1 MRMICRCPAFDL
13 NDQALIEGA
22 GATGRPAHVAE
33 AIEAAVRGFRMRMQ
47 TRGPAAI
54 VDGEFCDLCDQA
66 AELLRRLLH
75 ADRVPGMS
83 DDTGLGLARVMSDGP
98 SNMKQPASP
107 DVEFVVEPICSTAH
121 TGIA

>member
-22 GATGRPAHVAE
+22 RATGRPAHVAE

-47 TRGPAAI
+47 TRGPAPI
-54 VDGEFCDLCDQA
+54 VDGEFVIFVIKPRNYFDDYCMRIVFQEIC
-66 AELLRRLLH
+66 
-75 ADRVPGMS
+75 